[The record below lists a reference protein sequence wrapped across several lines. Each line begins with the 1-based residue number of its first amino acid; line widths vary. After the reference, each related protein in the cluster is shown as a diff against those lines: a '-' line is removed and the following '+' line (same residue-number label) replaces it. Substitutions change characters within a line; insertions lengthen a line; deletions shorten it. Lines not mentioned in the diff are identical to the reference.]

1 MIVYIDFDGTLAYYK
16 GWKGQEHTGEPIP
29 LMVKKVKGYIENGDK
44 VVIYTAR
51 LSPGIPGTYADPNS
65 KTVVCVIENWCVK
78 HLGIKLPITNIK
90 GPADVF
96 LDDRAV
102 RIVKNTGL
110 TTGEFLSNII
120 EQELTRETTKEE
132 TLKLLLNVIKQIEQG
147 D

>member
-1 MIVYIDFDGTLAYYK
+1 MIIYVDFDGTLAHLD
-16 GWKGQEHTGEPIP
+16 GWEGQEHTCNPIP
-29 LMVKKVKGYIENGDK
+29 LMVKKVESYLKKGDK

-51 LSPGIPGTYADPNS
+51 LVASSEWGEVNP
-65 KTVVCVIENWCVK
+65 KRVREVIENWCVK

-132 TLKLLLNVIKQIEQG
+132 TLKLLLNVIKQIEQENT
-147 D
+147 